1 MLDRCNATVH
11 GRVVLLA
18 TPDSGHYA
26 MAQLLTAC
34 QLSTTTGALRPASH
48 LSSSQTAVH
57 RADHT
62 HHCITTRI
70 TAECSSSPAR
80 PDQRHRS
87 SVTLLHRDQQHFVDR
102 ACHPA
107 RAAGGGCGRLHLL
120 GRRVPHSC
128 ARVLSAP
135 ELRRGP
141 LTAQPVPTN
150 ARGRQLLSSIVINNT
165 LLIEPV
171 TQRGARVAAV
181 ADCTSWGDECHTLAR
196 GVMVSRTLC

>member
-128 ARVLSAP
+128 AWCHGVKD
-135 ELRRGP
+135 
-141 LTAQPVPTN
+141 T
-150 ARGRQLLSSIVINNT
+150 LLINNT
-165 LLIEPV
+165 LLIKPV
-171 TQRGARVAAV
+171 QGGAVNPCVHPRF
-181 ADCTSWGDECHTLAR
+181 
-196 GVMVSRTLC
+196 

>member
-18 TPDSGHYA
+18 TPDTGHYA

-70 TAECSSSPAR
+70 TASA
-80 PDQRHRS
+80 
-87 SVTLLHRDQQHFVDR
+87 LL
-102 ACHPA
+102 
-107 RAAGGGCGRLHLL
+107 
-120 GRRVPHSC
+120 
-128 ARVLSAP
+128 
-135 ELRRGP
+135 
-141 LTAQPVPTN
+141 AQPVPIN
-150 ARGRQLLSSIVINNT
+150 ATGRQLLSSIVINNT

-171 TQRGARVAAV
+171 TQRGPRVAAV